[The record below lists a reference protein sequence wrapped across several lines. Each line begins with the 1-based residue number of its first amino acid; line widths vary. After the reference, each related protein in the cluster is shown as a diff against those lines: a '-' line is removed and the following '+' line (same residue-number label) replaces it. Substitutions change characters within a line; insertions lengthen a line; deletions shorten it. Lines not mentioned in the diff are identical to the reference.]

1 MSRKCVVKFVV
12 KVVLLHK
19 GPPTFNTLKTEG
31 PHGNCGVATQ
41 SVWWDKRCRL
51 ALQGTVH
58 HLRRRARCLW
68 ISTRCANQCFR
79 FHWFGSLW
87 ECASST
93 SSTALRWHGSR
104 RGEMPSAGES
114 RRAVLKSWLFCTQ
127 WIKNTGQNG
136 IGTCAPWEKGTA
148 QLDHRRNSHVEL
160 DGLWPAEFDRS
171 EAVGA
176 TCAILNVV
184 PLTPERP
191 MCPRERRGT
200 VEWPAEKPCPKPKA
214 ACSGQACRQRG
225 RSSIMRNVCRIPTA
239 VRMPAEGSPN
249 SLSAPRSILRHASW
263 PAMPGRPSLS
273 TAV

>member
-1 MSRKCVVKFVV
+1 
-12 KVVLLHK
+12 
-19 GPPTFNTLKTEG
+19 
-31 PHGNCGVATQ
+31 
-41 SVWWDKRCRL
+41 
-51 ALQGTVH
+51 
-58 HLRRRARCLW
+58 
-68 ISTRCANQCFR
+68 
-79 FHWFGSLW
+79 
-87 ECASST
+87 
-93 SSTALRWHGSR
+93 
-104 RGEMPSAGES
+104 MPSAGES

-127 WIKNTGQNG
+127 WIRNTGQNG

>member
-1 MSRKCVVKFVV
+1 
-12 KVVLLHK
+12 
-19 GPPTFNTLKTEG
+19 
-31 PHGNCGVATQ
+31 
-41 SVWWDKRCRL
+41 
-51 ALQGTVH
+51 
-58 HLRRRARCLW
+58 
-68 ISTRCANQCFR
+68 
-79 FHWFGSLW
+79 
-87 ECASST
+87 
-93 SSTALRWHGSR
+93 
-104 RGEMPSAGES
+104 MPSAGES

-263 PAMPGRPSLS
+263 PAMPADQACPGHRCLGCRAFAQSAVCASKLLAGRCPAGPCAQSKTHGRGSHVMPASLVCAFGS
-273 TAV
+273 RVCHAHAPVLSGR